1 METGGIAFPVGM
13 GWLFA
18 IYVAT
23 AVFGVGTTV
32 ADLLGVFSH
41 LTGGHGHDGG
51 HDAADHDAV
60 GHDAAAHGGAG
71 HHAVGHDPTD
81 ATRVSA
87 VAPDAEMRGGGLVRL
102 LSSLRSGVYFC
113 LGFGPVGL
121 FAATQYH
128 NPAVTL
134 LWSIPVG
141 VAVMLGTRALR
152 RLASREISS
161 DIGKDDLLMERG
173 VVTVSIHEGQMGKVR
188 VSVGGRYVDW
198 YARCKTDAELAVGAR
213 IRVVDATEECVF
225 VEPD

>member
-1 METGGIAFPVGM
+1 M

-41 LTGGHGHDGG
+41 LTGGHDSAGG
-51 HDAADHDAV
+51 HDAGGGHDLA
-60 GHDAAAHGGAG
+60 GHGAAGHAAGSHDAAG
-71 HHAVGHDPTD
+71 HEHPDVS
-81 ATRVSA
+81 RVSA
-87 VAPDAEMRGGGLVRL
+87 VAPTEDLRGGGLVRL
-102 LSSLRSGVYFC
+102 MSALRSGVYFC

-128 NPAVTL
+128 SPAATL

-141 VAVMLGTRALR
+141 AAVMLGTRALR

-161 DIGKDDLLMERG
+161 DIGKDDLLMEHG

-198 YARCKTDAELAVGAR
+198 YARCKTDAELIVGTR
-213 IRVVDATEECVF
+213 VRVVDATEECVF